1 MGKGKRNR
9 QLHVEDKQTNPAKAK
24 DRAKKQQ
31 FTMPKWAKMTIC
43 FVLLAAILIGAVAIS
58 LLNGGIVY
66 HTRILVES
74 NSGKYDINQQ
84 MATFVL
90 WQNMYQQAY
99 YEYLYTQYGIYED
112 TNKILKEYASAADY
126 GIAVASY
133 YTTSA
138 LRTSLTSVEDYL
150 LELVAGADEAVKNG
164 LKLEAHD
171 KAEVKEVVTWM
182 QSVYASSQYASYST
196 FKNFLNI
203 AVGDTFQ
210 VSDIEDAARLL
221 VMYTK
226 YSDYKSMALEGVA
239 TNDQLQDYILKNPS
253 GHFEA
258 KYYAFNGA
266 SEDMIREFFAGDFM
280 RENAKTA
287 YAKYLASVDKK
298 ALEELSGDE
307 LTAKLTE
314 LGITAK
320 EYTKTEKDGET
331 TYTPELIDEIAAIAF
346 ATSNKQNSF
355 RIVGGEDCAYL
366 VYFAKT
372 ATTTKANIGWKEY
385 TGTLPA
391 DVEALLTDSIK
402 TGENTSEHKSA
413 EDLATELMIVL
424 DADKNAMPA
433 DAIETVI
440 KNTTLTAN
448 KNYKNTAP
456 DEIVEVLYAKDA
468 KVTEGMI
475 RQLNNAG
482 VSYVYKVTAIEENTT
497 NYTVSYVTFE
507 DSEFCAILR
516 VFEDEFASLLSS
528 STAAPTYSLTYEVF
542 KTQVLKYVMDDNFRS
557 LVLNKK
563 AEADYEQI
571 ATYAGSTKQE
581 DIDLLQSKLESLFG
595 ITATPYTNNTT
606 TKESMDSALFDFIF
620 NSKNLGKVSVIEGE
634 DSVYLAYVFP
644 KATDD
649 AADTVKAGWKEYKY
663 DDATIV
669 SDTVKGY
676 YDLILKDLGTDDRKN
691 TTTHKSANDL
701 AKEFLEKLNAGT
713 ENMPTDADTATTTDP
728 DISGATNTAP
738 DAILDY
744 LYADSAKIEKG
755 KNYQVDNNGTSYVV
769 KVTDIPTADDASTTS
784 KNETSYKITYT
795 TYTDSEYYSYF
806 RAIKTKLDNA
816 FAVKPSTLSHPESST
831 KGTYQEW
838 ICAGEYKEAQG
849 DKGPDRVF
857 DRNKED
863 ISFFAAT
870 DSSGKATGSY
880 NIYLIDEPMK
890 QVKKEDAVIYGGYLL
905 FESEKEA
912 NKALKGLGDKTGF
925 PLVDHFVALSATTTN
940 DKGEQSQT
948 AATVS
953 SSIKKETI
961 SDENLKNWLF
971 SADRKAN
978 DKTVLQAKEKGYYV
992 AFFMSSEQTWLRTAR
1007 DGWISAEVASHID
1020 QLVKDGGYKLHEE
1033 NMEKVEGLITTAE
1046 TTTAPTK

>member
-31 FTMPKWAKMTIC
+31 FIMPKWAKMTIC
-43 FVLLAAILIGAVAIS
+43 FVLLAVILIGAVAIS

-66 HTRILVES
+66 RTRILVES

-112 TNKILKEYASAADY
+112 TNEILKGYASAADY

-346 ATSNKQNSF
+346 VTSNKQNSF

-448 KNYKNTAP
+448 KTYENTAP

-542 KTQVLKYVMDDNFRS
+542 KTQVLKYVMDDNFQS

-634 DSVYLAYVFP
+634 DSVYLVYVFP

-676 YDLILKDLGTDDRKN
+676 YDLILKDLATDDRKN
-691 TTTHKSANDL
+691 TTDNKSADDL
-701 AKEFLEKLNAGT
+701 AKKFYDDIKANKVT
-713 ENMPTDADTATTTDP
+713 MPADADKTTTNDP
-728 DISGATNTAP
+728 SDKNATNTAP
-738 DAILDY
+738 DAILDI
-744 LYADSAKIEKG
+744 LYEDNAEIKTG
-755 KNYQVDNNGTSYVV
+755 TYYQANANGTSYVFT
-769 KVTDIPTADDASTTS
+769 VT
-784 KNETSYKITYT
+784 KITTEDDKTKYDI
-795 TYTDSEYYSYF
+795 TYATFEDSEYYSYF

-978 DKTVLQAKEKGYYV
+978 DKTVLQAKEEGYYV
-992 AFFMSSEQTWLRTAR
+992 AFFMSTEQTWLRTAR